1 MRIDEALESIRAAA
15 EQLAADHPDL
25 LADDQAWIDTLA
37 GLTDGLDLAEHLAER
52 CLHLIAL
59 QLHAAERS
67 RAMAARA
74 QRLAKAEENLRGV
87 ILALVDAAGGKKVV
101 RPTLTLSPRTKAAR
115 LAATDPDATPP
126 EYTKAGPRIPDRDR
140 IREALELGGEVA
152 GWTIEPERRSL
163 AILTK

>member
-15 EQLAADHPDL
+15 EQLSADHPEL
-25 LADDQAWIDTLA
+25 AADDQAWIDTLS

-52 CLHLIAL
+52 CLHLLAL

-74 QRLAKAEENLRGV
+74 RRFERAEERLRGV
-87 ILALVDAAGGKKVV
+87 ILALVDAAGGKKVE
-101 RPTLTLSPRTKAAR
+101 RPALTLSPRTKSPR
-115 LAATDPDATPP
+115 LAATAPDATPAH
-126 EYTKAGPRIPDRDR
+126 YMTAGPRIPDRPR
-140 IREALELGGEVA
+140 IREALEMGGEVS
-152 GWTIEPERRSL
+152 GWTLTPETRTL